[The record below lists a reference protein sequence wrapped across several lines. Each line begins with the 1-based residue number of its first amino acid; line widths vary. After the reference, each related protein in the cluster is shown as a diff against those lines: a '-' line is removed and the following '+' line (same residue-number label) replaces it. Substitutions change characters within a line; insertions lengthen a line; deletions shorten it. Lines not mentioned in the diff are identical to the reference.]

1 MHGLKYK
8 KKQRTKRML
17 NMGKFMNTDKQNN
30 NFCGLKIWKGLKNT
44 TILANMPIGEKQ
56 DSGILKSFYSHE
68 EQNAV
73 TGIFSW

>member
-30 NFCGLKIWKGLKNT
+30 NFCGLKIWKGLKHNNPSKY
-44 TILANMPIGEKQ
+44 AYRGENRIQ
-56 DSGILKSFYSHE
+56 VF
-68 EQNAV
+68 
-73 TGIFSW
+73 